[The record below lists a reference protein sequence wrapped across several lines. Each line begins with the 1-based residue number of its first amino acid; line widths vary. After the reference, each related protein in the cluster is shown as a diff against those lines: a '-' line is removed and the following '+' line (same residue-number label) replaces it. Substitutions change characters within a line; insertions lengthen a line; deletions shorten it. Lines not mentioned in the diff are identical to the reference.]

1 MNWRDYSE
9 EVSISSSAKQEGR
22 APAEPK
28 SGGGGGGGGGGV
40 AAKSQLQ
47 RMNIWYPIIVT
58 YQFFIKIFYCFFLKF
73 FSVFLGSC
81 RIHDCW
87 VTSNEKN

>member
-28 SGGGGGGGGGGV
+28 SGGGG

-47 RMNIWYPIIVT
+47 RMNIW
-58 YQFFIKIFYCFFLKF
+58 
-73 FSVFLGSC
+73 
-81 RIHDCW
+81 
-87 VTSNEKN
+87 

>member
-1 MNWRDYSE
+1 MHKVLAENELKRLLKITE

-28 SGGGGGGGGGGV
+28 SGGGGG

-47 RMNIWYPIIVT
+47 RMNI
-58 YQFFIKIFYCFFLKF
+58 
-73 FSVFLGSC
+73 
-81 RIHDCW
+81 
-87 VTSNEKN
+87 

>member
-9 EVSISSSAKQEGR
+9 EVRISSSAKQEGR

-28 SGGGGGGGGGGV
+28 SGGGGGG

-47 RMNIWYPIIVT
+47 RINIW
-58 YQFFIKIFYCFFLKF
+58 
-73 FSVFLGSC
+73 
-81 RIHDCW
+81 
-87 VTSNEKN
+87 